1 MQRELC
7 EEKETTCASLHAE
20 TTQQANGQERV
31 NVDYARMHHVF
42 SRAIHLKT
50 RPRSLQGALTRV
62 AFHLVRGPRKGLKV
76 RNPSVGGI
84 PGALSSTS
92 STSGRIRTPRQRAA
106 VLHSGLR
113 ISVAQRVQLVALL
126 AQVISAEDID
136 ARQVSAADSTD
147 CLIALCDLRAALG
160 APFAPFALAT

>member
-1 MQRELC
+1 MCVLTCRKNTTNKWTREGQCRLR
-7 EEKETTCASLHAE
+7 THATCIFGATHPK
-20 TTQQANGQERV
+20 
-31 NVDYARMHHVF
+31 ARP
-42 SRAIHLKT
+42 L
-50 RPRSLQGALTRV
+50 SLQGAPTRV
-62 AFHLVRGPRKGLKV
+62 AFHLVRGPRKGSKV

-136 ARQVSAADSTD
+136 ARQVSAADSAD
-147 CLIALCDLRAALG
+147 YLVALCDLCAVLG
-160 APFAPFALAT
+160 APLVSRAG